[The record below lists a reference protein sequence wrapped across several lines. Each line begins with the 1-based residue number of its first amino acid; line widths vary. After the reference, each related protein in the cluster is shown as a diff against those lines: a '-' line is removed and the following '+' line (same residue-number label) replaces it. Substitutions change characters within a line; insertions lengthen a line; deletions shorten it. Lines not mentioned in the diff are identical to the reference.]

1 MKLQRPSLEGV
12 QHAKLQLKEV
22 CKETVLELNKRLS
35 EMTGAFVFL
44 KREDLQQVRSF
55 KIRGAYNKIASLTPQ
70 ERERGI
76 VCASAGNHAQG
87 FAFACNHLKIRG
99 RVYMPATAPQQKIAQ
114 VKMFGEGFVETIL
127 TGDTYDACQ
136 KVALDTAKKEG
147 QTFIHAFDD
156 VQVIEG
162 QATIALEMIAQHTE
176 GFDYIF
182 VPVGGGGLVSGI
194 LTVFKALSPKTKI
207 IGVEPEGAQSM
218 KLALE
223 LNKRIPLKEMDRFV
237 DGAAVRQ
244 VGALPFE
251 ICKEFLDD
259 VVHVPEGKICQAIL
273 DLYNKEGIVAE
284 PAGAL
289 AIAALDLVEYDLKNK
304 HIGVLL
310 CGGNNDI
317 LRMPEIKERAL
328 LYANLKHYFI
338 IDFPQRAGAL
348 KQFVNEVLGPEDDIT
363 HFEFSKKSSKSVAP
377 AVVGIELKSKDDL
390 GFLVDRMKNHNFKFD
405 YLNEKE
411 NLFQF
416 LK

>member
-22 CKETVLELNKRLS
+22 CKETVLESNKRLS

-136 KVALDTAKKEG
+136 KIALETAKKEG

-176 GFDYIF
+176 GFDYVF

-259 VVHVPEGKICQAIL
+259 LVHVPEGKICQAIL

-304 HIGVLL
+304 NIGVLL

-390 GFLVDRMKNHNFKFD
+390 GFLVDRMKNHNFNFD